1 MKKILFFFLL
11 FLLLMTGS
19 CSDQRVQMAW
29 LAEMNSLMEKN
40 PQAAYDSLS
49 NHRQDMS
56 QSGEK
61 VEMRY
66 RMLEAKA
73 LNKLFRPMPS
83 DSLFQEV
90 VDYYDSKGTPNEKM
104 EAHYLLGCIYR
115 DMKEA
120 PKAMQCYQE
129 AIGYADTLN
138 QKCDYTTLFSIYGQM
153 GSIYKRQYLPSAA
166 IDCYQKYSYYALK
179 SKNVYDYIRGKEF
192 IGDIYF
198 DEGDTAKAVE
208 IAEEC
213 VSLYEKHHMQKE
225 AAAALPNIISVY
237 LSKQDYPKA
246 QIYIH
251 KYEMESSLFDSGKQL
266 VGREQYYYYKGQYY
280 MGTSKIDSAEI
291 YFRKLLKTECLFE
304 AYKGLAAVYRTRHN
318 QDSIN
323 KYSLLCE
330 NALDRVLRENQMDA
344 VRQASSMYSYNRIQK
359 QADEN
364 AVRIE
369 KGKWYSTIIFT
380 LLIIV
385 GLMFYIISKK
395 RFFKKQLELDRKTNE
410 HLQTLRQLELL
421 QEEVV
426 EIKESSAQLLKKKM
440 QDIFVLKEKLL
451 AIEKENE
458 KMKPLEKQTLI
469 ESNEIYKKFLE
480 MSSGKLGSPVPQ
492 ESDWK
497 SLFALVKLYYPVFY
511 TELQSRNILSDLEWK
526 VCMLVRL
533 KFASGKILLLF
544 GKSSS
549 IVSNTKKS
557 ANKKLFGID
566 NAASLY
572 KNMLKI

>member
-1 MKKILFFFLL
+1 MKKIQFFFLF

-40 PQAAYDSLS
+40 PQAAYDSLC

-73 LNKLFRPMPS
+73 LNKLFKPMPS

-120 PKAMQCYQE
+120 PKAIQCYQE

-480 MSSGKLGSPVPQ
+480 MSSGKLGSLVPQ

-511 TELQSRNILSDLEWK
+511 TIQSYK
-526 VCMLVRL
+526 VVI
-533 KFASGKILLLF
+533 F
-544 GKSSS
+544 
-549 IVSNTKKS
+549 
-557 ANKKLFGID
+557 
-566 NAASLY
+566 
-572 KNMLKI
+572 